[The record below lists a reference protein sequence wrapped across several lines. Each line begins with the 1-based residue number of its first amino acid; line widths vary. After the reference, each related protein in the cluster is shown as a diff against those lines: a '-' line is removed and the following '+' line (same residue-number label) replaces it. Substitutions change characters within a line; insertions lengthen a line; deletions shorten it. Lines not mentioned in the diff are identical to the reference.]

1 MKNVLEIFTFQGG
14 YKGGVATM
22 IDAYMKGVDE
32 FARNNYKLTHL
43 NVAPTICT
51 GNSKIDNI
59 VYIYTQRKAVRQYL
73 KEHKFDVANI
83 HTSREYLFLKDVLLA
98 KLISRKYKTPVVMT
112 IHVGS
117 IHTVYNRISW
127 FKKRS
132 IKLLNNC
139 VSKVIFLSKTMCN
152 DFIQEG
158 LNEKRSTVLYNFH
171 NFERTITDECTPHE
185 QLRLLYVGAI
195 HREKGII
202 ELLVALSEMPELD
215 YHLNIC
221 GKLTDESIKDE
232 IEKYSKELGDKVS
245 FLGYVSG
252 SAKTE
257 LFKSSDLLI
266 LPSYHEGLPL
276 VIMEALGA
284 GCAIMATPVGSIPEI
299 LQNEHCLW
307 VDVASAQSI
316 KDQLTA
322 LTAVKLQQMR
332 KANDAL
338 GVSFT
343 FKRHVEELTKI
354 YCNTIITNH
363 K

>member
-73 KEHKFDVANI
+73 KEHKFDVVHI

-284 GCAIMATPVGSIPEI
+284 GCAIMATPVGSIPEVLTEENCI
-299 LQNEHCLW
+299 WIEI
-307 VDVASAQSI
+307 ASIDSI
-316 KDQLTA
+316 KKKMSQLTNE
-322 LTAVKLQQMR
+322 LLIRIKNSN
-332 KANDAL
+332 NDL
-338 GVSFT
+338 GKSFT
-343 FKRHVEELTKI
+343 FEEHVKALVGIYNNELI
-354 YCNTIITNH
+354 Y
-363 K
+363 

>member
-32 FARNNYKLTHL
+32 FARNSYKLTHL

-59 VYIYTQRKAVRQYL
+59 AYIYTQRKAVRQYL
-73 KEHKFDVANI
+73 KDHKFDVVHI
-83 HTSREYLFLKDVLLA
+83 HTSREYLFLKDVFLA

-139 VSKVIFLSKTMCN
+139 VSKVIFLSKAMCN

-158 LNEKRSTVLYNFH
+158 LNENQSTVLYNFH
-171 NFERTITDECTPHE
+171 SFEQTTTGGYTPHE
-185 QLRLLYVGAI
+185 ELRLLYVGAI
-195 HREKGII
+195 HREKGIV
-202 ELLVALSEMPELD
+202 ELLSALSELPELD
-215 YHLNIC
+215 YHLNVC
-221 GKLTDESIKDE
+221 GKLTDESIKDD
-232 IEKYSKELGDKVS
+232 IEKYSIKLGDKVS

-284 GCAIMATPVGSIPEI
+284 GCAIMATPVGSIPEVLTEENCI
-299 LQNEHCLW
+299 WIEIAS
-307 VDVASAQSI
+307 VDSI
-316 KDQLTA
+316 KSRLSDLSNKS
-322 LTAVKLQQMR
+322 LMKIKMSNLS
-332 KANDAL
+332 L
-338 GVSFT
+338 GKSFT
-343 FKRHVEELTKI
+343 FEEHVKTLVKI
-354 YCNTIITNH
+354 YNNL
-363 K
+363 

>member
-59 VYIYTQRKAVRQYL
+59 AYIYTQRKAVRQYL
-73 KEHKFDVANI
+73 KEHMFDVVHI
-83 HTSREYLFLKDVLLA
+83 HTSREYLFLKDVFLA
-98 KLISRKYKTPVVMT
+98 KLISWEYKTPVVMT

-139 VSKVIFLSKTMCN
+139 VSKVIFLSKAMCN

-158 LNEKRSTVLYNFH
+158 LNKNQSTVLYNFH
-171 NFERTITDECTPHE
+171 SFEQTTIWKYTPHE
-185 QLRLLYVGAI
+185 EIRLLYVGAI
-195 HREKGII
+195 HREKGIV
-202 ELLVALSEMPELD
+202 ELLAALSELSELG

-221 GKLTDESIKDE
+221 GKLTDESIKDD
-232 IEKYSKELGDKVS
+232 IEKYSKKLGDKVS

-284 GCAIMATPVGSIPEI
+284 GCAIMATPVGSIPEVLTEENCI
-299 LQNEHCLW
+299 WIEIAS
-307 VDVASAQSI
+307 VDSI
-316 KDQLTA
+316 KSRLSDLSNKS
-322 LTAVKLQQMR
+322 LMKIKMSNLS
-332 KANDAL
+332 L
-338 GVSFT
+338 GKSFT
-343 FKRHVEELTKI
+343 FEEHVKTLVKI
-354 YCNTIITNH
+354 YNNL
-363 K
+363 

>member
-22 IDAYMKGVDE
+22 IEAYMKGVNE

-51 GNSKIDNI
+51 GNSKMDNI
-59 VYIYTQRKAVRQYL
+59 IYIYTQRKVVRQYL
-73 KEHKFDVANI
+73 KEHKFDVVHI

-98 KLISRKYKTPVVMT
+98 KLISKKYKLPVVMT

-117 IHTVYNRISW
+117 IHTVYNRIGW

-215 YHLNIC
+215 YHLNVC

-284 GCAIMATPVGSIPEI
+284 GCAIMSTRVGAVPEVLADENCYWI
-299 LQNEHCLW
+299 EI
-307 VDVASAQSI
+307 ASANSI
-316 KDQLTA
+316 KEA
-322 LTAVKLQQMR
+322 LRSLRKEDIVKQQ
-332 KANDAL
+332 NVNFEL
-338 GVSFT
+338 GKKYSFEGHV
-343 FKRHVEELTKI
+343 KRLSFI
-354 YCNTIITNH
+354 YRCTIL
-363 K
+363 